1 MSDVNFPDYVQ
12 LWANDILTWVG
23 FGTIVGLLA
32 KAIMPGRDPGG
43 SIATLGMG
51 IGGTLIGCGVWSFFY
66 NARVT
71 PISPMGFAV
80 GTAGSFIILF
90 FYKLLGGYWFIEG
103 ESPARRYRH
112 RRKATYLRHSHPHH
126 LHED

>member
-1 MSDVNFPDYVQ
+1 MADVNLPDYMQ

-43 SIATLGMG
+43 AIATLGMG

-66 NARVT
+66 STRVT

-80 GTAGSFIILF
+80 GTAGSFILLF

-103 ESPARRYRH
+103 ESPNRRYPHRRH
-112 RRKATYLRHSHPHH
+112 RQRLHHSHI
-126 LHED
+126 EE